1 MGKKRT
7 AEKRAT
13 VRIPEGLAHMCVPVS
28 TLKLWKDNPRH
39 NDVAVPKLMKAIQE
53 HGFRVPIVVD
63 QDGIIRAGNTRFKA
77 AKKLGMT
84 EIPAVQQEFL
94 NEEQATAFALIDNKS
109 NEWATWDDELL
120 ARLFSAKAFKGY
132 AGKTGFDDAERRAIL
147 MEPDVDRLNK
157 VKAKNSGLKGKVIVL
172 VMDAA
177 QVDDVKEM
185 LKLWV
190 ESKGL
195 DVEVK

>member
-1 MGKKRT
+1 MGKKRSGGKS
-7 AEKRAT
+7 ET
-13 VRIPEGLAHMCVPVS
+13 VYIPDDLQSLCVPIGA
-28 TLKLWKDNPRH
+28 LKLWKDNPRK
-39 NDVAVPKLMKAIQE
+39 NDVAVPKLVKAIQE
-53 HGFRVPIVVD
+53 HGFRIPIVVD
-63 QDGIIRAGNTRFKA
+63 QDGIIRAGNTRYKA
-77 AKKLGMT
+77 AKKLGMKS
-84 EIPAVQQEFL
+84 IPAVRQEFL
-94 NEEQATAFALIDNKS
+94 SEEQATAFALIDNKS
-109 NEWATWDDELL
+109 SEWATWDDELL

-157 VKAKNSGLKGKVIVL
+157 VKAKNSGLKGKVIVM